1 MQRLQEAKRV
11 HEIDL
16 PVKVVTG
23 SGALAKLPELLEA
36 LGSYRVLALLTGPT
50 VGPTVGKRVE
60 SSLSSY
66 GFEVHTHTVGAADPE
81 AVNDATNF
89 VREVG
94 AHLVVAVGG
103 GRVIDVAKYV
113 AHQLSLRFVSVPTAV
128 SHDGIASPAVSLKDV
143 DGYPVSKFVKPP
155 LAVVADI
162 DVISQAP
169 HRLLASGFGDIIG
182 KVTSVRDAI
191 LAKKIKGEYVGDY
204 SLALAKMSAAMVAEH
219 AEAIAK
225 REPEGVSVLVEAA
238 ISCGVAMA
246 IAGSSRPCSGSEH
259 NFSHALDL
267 VYPDKRSLH
276 GEQVG
281 VGTIM
286 MAYLHGLDW
295 RRVQRL
301 LRTVGAPTNCE
312 ELGVPPEAIVKALLI
327 AHRVRDRYTILGE
340 GGLSEAAAWKL
351 ARITQVIP

>member
-1 MQRLQEAKRV
+1 V

-23 SGALAKLPELLEA
+23 SGALAKLPELLEN
-36 LGSYRVLALLTGPT
+36 LGNYRTLAVLTGPT

-66 GFEVHTHTVGAADPE
+66 GFEVHTHVAAASNAKAVSE
-81 AVNDATNF
+81 AVNFAK
-89 VREVG
+89 EVG
-94 AHLVVAVGG
+94 AQLVIAVGG
-103 GRVIDVAKYV
+103 GKVIDVAKYA
-113 AHQLSLRFVSVPTAV
+113 AHQLGLRFVSVPTAV

-143 DGYPVSKFVKPP
+143 NGYPVSKFTKPP
-155 LAVVADI
+155 LAIVADI
-162 DVISQAP
+162 DAIAQAP

-182 KVTSVRDAI
+182 KITSVKDAI
-191 LAKKIKGEYVGDY
+191 LARKIKGEYVGDY
-204 SLALAKMSAAMVAEH
+204 SLALARMSAAMVARH

-225 REPEGVSVLVEAA
+225 HEPEGISVLVEAA

-267 VYPDKRSLH
+267 VHPDKESLH

-286 MAYLHGLDW
+286 MAYLHGLNW
-295 RRVQRL
+295 RRVRRL
-301 LRTVGAPTNCE
+301 LQTVGAPTNCE
-312 ELGVPPEAIVKALLI
+312 ELGVPPEAVVRALLI
-327 AHRVRDRYTILGE
+327 AHRVRSRYTILGE

-351 ARITQVIP
+351 ARVTRVIP

>member
-1 MQRLQEAKRV
+1 MRRLQEAKWV

-23 SGALAKLPELLEA
+23 SGALAKLPEVLEV
-36 LGSYRVLALLTGPT
+36 LGSYRTLALLTGPT
-50 VGPTVGKRVE
+50 VGPVVGKRVE

-66 GFEVHTHTVGAADPE
+66 GFEVHTHTITASDAE
-81 AVNDATNF
+81 AVSEAESF

-94 AHLVVAVGG
+94 AQLVVAVGG
-103 GRVIDVAKYV
+103 GKVIDVAKYV
-113 AHQLSLRFVSVPTAV
+113 AHQLGLRFVSVPTAV
-128 SHDGIASPAVSLKDV
+128 SHDGIASPAISLKDV
-143 DGYPVSKFVKPP
+143 NGYPVSKFAKPP
-155 LAVVADI
+155 LAVVADT
-162 DVISQAP
+162 DVIAQAP

-182 KVTSVRDAI
+182 KITSVRDAI

-204 SLALAKMSAAMVAEH
+204 SLALARMSAAMVAGH

-225 REPEGVSVLVEAA
+225 HEPEGVSALVEAA

-267 VYPDKRSLH
+267 VYPDKKSLH

-286 MAYLHGLDW
+286 MAYLHGLNW

-301 LRTVGAPTNCE
+301 LQTVGAPTNCE
-312 ELGVPPEAIVKALLI
+312 ELGIPPEAIIRALLV
-327 AHRVRDRYTILGE
+327 AHRVRNRYTILGE
-340 GGLSEAAAWKL
+340 GGLSETAAWRL
-351 ARITQVIP
+351 ARVTQVIP